1 MNLSAE
7 ISVGEF
13 LDKVTILEI
22 KSERI
27 KDAAK
32 LENIHKE
39 LNTLRATWAASPFSQ
54 QDIAAEIAELKAINE
69 ELWVIEDDIRDKEA
83 AGAFDEQFIQLAR
96 AVYVTNDKRATV
108 KRTINIK
115 VGSEL
120 VEEKSY
126 ADYTRKDA

>member
-13 LDKVTILEI
+13 LDKITILEI
-22 KSERI
+22 KSECI
-27 KDAAK
+27 TDEAK
-32 LENIHKE
+32 LTNIHKE
-39 LNTLRATWAASPFSQ
+39 LETLRNTWQASPFSQ
-54 QDIAAEIAELKAINE
+54 QEISIEIAKLKSINE
-69 ELWVIEDDIRDKEA
+69 QLWEIEDDIRIQESL
-83 AGAFDEQFIQLAR
+83 GSFDQKFIELAR
-96 AVYVTNDKRATV
+96 SVYVINDQRANV

-126 ADYTRKDA
+126 QDYTQKS

>member
-13 LDKVTILEI
+13 LDKITILEI

-27 KDAAK
+27 KDESK
-32 LENIHKE
+32 LTNIHKE
-39 LNTLRATWAASPFSQ
+39 LETLRNTWQASAFSQ
-54 QDIAAEIAELKAINE
+54 QEIGAEIAELKGINE
-69 ELWVIEDDIRDKEA
+69 QLWVIEDDIRIQESQA
-83 AGAFDEQFIQLAR
+83 LFDQKFIELAR
-96 AVYVTNDKRATV
+96 AVYVVNDQRATV

-126 ADYTRKDA
+126 QDYAQKS

>member
-13 LDKVTILEI
+13 LDKITILEI

-27 KDAAK
+27 KDEAK
-32 LENIHKE
+32 LTNIHKE
-39 LNTLRATWAASPFSQ
+39 LETLHNTWQASPFSQ
-54 QDIAAEIAELKAINE
+54 QEIDTEIAELKSINE
-69 ELWVIEDDIRDKEA
+69 QLWEIEDDIRIQESL
-83 AGAFDEQFIQLAR
+83 GSFDQKFIELAR
-96 AVYVTNDKRATV
+96 AVYVVNDQRATV

-126 ADYTRKDA
+126 QDYTQKS